1 MKANQFRES
10 LKKYI
15 PETAVDHVLKLLEK
29 HHILIKVTK
38 PRITKHGS
46 FQTQPGSKNYI
57 ITVSSDLN
65 KYAFLITLIHEIA
78 HLKTHELYGR
88 RVQSHGHEWKS
99 MFVSLMKPLLG
110 KNIFPNDIEEK
121 LILHLQNPKA
131 STSSDALLSK
141 SLMQYDIRRDDI
153 LLLEDLPI
161 GQTFIWKNGSVF
173 KKIEKLRK
181 RYKCLELKT
190 KRMYVFSPLAE
201 VIPFKH

>member
-1 MKANQFRES
+1 
-10 LKKYI
+10 
-15 PETAVDHVLKLLEK
+15 
-29 HHILIKVTK
+29 
-38 PRITKHGS
+38 
-46 FQTQPGSKNYI
+46 
-57 ITVSSDLN
+57 
-65 KYAFLITLIHEIA
+65 
-78 HLKTHELYGR
+78 
-88 RVQSHGHEWKS
+88 

-153 LLLEDLPI
+153 LLLEDLPS

-173 KKIEKLRK
+173 KKMEKLRK